1 MSRHLIIHAHP
12 RPAESTVTA
21 GLLAQ
26 LSAQPDTAVRSL
38 YNLYPDFDIDVAAE
52 QQALQAADVVVFVSP
67 VYWYTVPGLLKHW
80 FDTVLTHGWAY
91 GHGGTALRGKT
102 AWWVA
107 SAGADAAAYAPGGEH
122 GRPFADFVAPIEQTA
137 RYCGMHWLPP
147 YLVYA
152 GHTISEHDRQ
162 ARCDALALALT
173 QHQAGLGLTGATA

>member
-1 MSRHLIIHAHP
+1 MSRHLIVHAHP

-107 SAGADAAAYAPGGEH
+107 SAGAPAAEYTPAGQH
-122 GRPFADFVAPIEQTA
+122 GRPLTEFTPVVEHVA
-137 RYCGMHWLPP
+137 RYCGMRWRAPFVVH
-147 YLVYA
+147 A
-152 GHTISEHDRQ
+152 GHHASAAELAAHHSELLAQWHNIS
-162 ARCDALALALT
+162 
-173 QHQAGLGLTGATA
+173 TGAQA